1 MYMNVLVHVHIL
13 KKPLLSPYNSDY
25 DNCLAS
31 LLMKR
36 LLTLAT
42 LLTAALTITGCSLL
56 FDPNPPKKAPTQ
68 EEGASAGITQPIFE
82 KSAAGIEVT
91 WEVPS
96 EPVDGFVIRYG
107 EDRAQLAKETTI
119 LISELREERDPQ
131 YGPVYRYTI
140 RDISSDTPLYVSVAA
155 FKGDVISDF
164 SDAVLES
171 QRAS

>member
-1 MYMNVLVHVHIL
+1 MI
-13 KKPLLSPYNSDY
+13 
-25 DNCLAS
+25 
-31 LLMKR
+31 R
-36 LLTLAT
+36 FLTLIT
-42 LLTAALTITGCSLL
+42 ILTTSLHISGCSLL
-56 FDPNPPKKAPTQ
+56 FDPNPPNKAPSR
-68 EEGASAGITQPIFE
+68 EDGAGGGISQPIVE
-82 KSAAGIEVT
+82 KKGAGIEVT

-107 EDRAQLAKETTI
+107 EERTQLVKETTI
-119 LISELREERDPQ
+119 LISELREERDSNF
-131 YGPVYRYTI
+131 GPVYRYTI